1 MNENLNLVE
10 ILKDCPIGT
19 KLYSTIHGD
28 VKLELIDDPA
38 ESSEI
43 GANSRIRNRSLK
55 LGIE

>member
-1 MNENLNLVE
+1 MNEKLNLVE

-43 GANSRIRNRSLK
+43 GANSRLRNRSLTRRH
-55 LGIE
+55 